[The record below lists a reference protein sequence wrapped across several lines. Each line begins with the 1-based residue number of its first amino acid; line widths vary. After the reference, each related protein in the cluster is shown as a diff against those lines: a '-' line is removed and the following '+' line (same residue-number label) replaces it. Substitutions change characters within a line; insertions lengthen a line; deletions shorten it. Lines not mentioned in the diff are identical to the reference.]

1 MKHFLKVTI
10 FSLLMIGFFAGF
22 SNYGIPE
29 IKPAPPP
36 VEEKLDLG
44 AMTPEQFIV
53 LGEKL
58 FNGKGTCTLCHN
70 DVGGRAPLLERAGV
84 IAGERLS
91 DTRYQ
96 GRATDAQEYLA
107 ESLLEPSAY
116 VVAGFGKAG
125 SGDAVSPMPSVT
137 AGSIGLSEVEVSA
150 VIAYLQDLAGVEVTV
165 EIPTDVQTPV
175 SDSDAPDAAP
185 RVALASA
192 DEVITKFSCV
202 TCHKISGEG
211 GELGPDLSRIGATRD
226 QAYLRRAILDPAA
239 EIADGFPPIMPPTYA
254 GEIYAGE
261 LELLVQYLASLR

>member
-1 MKHFLKVTI
+1 MKHFLKVTV

-36 VEEKLDLG
+36 VEEELDLG

-70 DVGGRAPLLERAGV
+70 DVGGRAPLLEQAGV
-84 IAGERLS
+84 IAEERLS
-91 DTRYQ
+91 DAGYQ
-96 GRATDAQEYLA
+96 GGAADAKEYLV
-107 ESLLEPSAY
+107 ESLVEPSAY

-125 SGDAVSPMPSVT
+125 SGDSVSPMPSVT
-137 AGSIGLSEVEVSA
+137 AGSIGLSEVEISA
-150 VIAYLQDLAGVEVTV
+150 VVAYLQDLAGLELTV
-165 EIPTDVQTPV
+165 EIPTGDQTQG
-175 SDSDAPDAAP
+175 SESDAPAETP
-185 RVALASA
+185 RAALASA

-202 TCHKISGEG
+202 TCHKLSGEG

-226 QAYLRRAILDPAA
+226 LAYLRRAILNPSE
-239 EIADGFPPIMPPTYA
+239 EIADGYPPIMPLTYA